1 MATCAM
7 RTAWHASGG
16 TLKSSSIY
24 PKTLLN
30 ALVCPNAPNSIIIH
44 TQKRSLFV
52 LPFGLD
58 VGLLGLSA
66 YYLTRLRKPE
76 PENVINIFGPEPWS
90 KESQTCPD
98 KVVRC
103 IAHRGAGLDAP
114 ENTLEAFKYCVERDC
129 HIVELDVRTTKDG
142 KLLLLHD
149 QGLER
154 LTGKDITNVHNMEWD
169 KLKDIDVG
177 ATHPNR
183 KQFKDVKLCLLDDAL
198 DYLMAHKV
206 RVIIDVKGDN
216 RMVVNGI
223 LKTFAARPTLYQYA
237 AVTCFNP
244 FILYQIRKN
253 DPQIVGALS
262 YMPYGFSSQDYNAEQ
277 GPNNPRFADNLALHG
292 LLRAAD
298 VTYGLLWRWC
308 ARWCAVSAV
317 LLHKD
322 IVSPSE
328 VQYWRWLGVRCAGW
342 CVNRPLEK
350 LYWRGVLKAPYL
362 ANTLLGEPD
371 INESSR
377 HCNVESP
384 RKMKESE

>member
-7 RTAWHASGG
+7 RTVWHASGG

-30 ALVCPNAPNSIIIH
+30 ALASPNAPSSIIIH

-58 VGLLGLSA
+58 VGLIGLSA

-90 KESQTCPD
+90 KESQTSPE

-129 HIVELDVRTTKDG
+129 NIVELDVRTSKDG

-154 LTGKDITNVHNMEWD
+154 LTGKDITNVHVMDWD
-169 KLKDIDVG
+169 KIKDIDIG

-183 KQFKDVKLCLLDDAL
+183 KQFKEVKLCLLDDAL

-206 RVIIDVKGDN
+206 RVISSCQETTN
-216 RMVVNGI
+216 QVVNGI
-223 LKTFAARPTLYQYA
+223 LKTFASRPTLYQYGRHLFQLLYC
-237 AVTCFNP
+237 TRSQNDNP
-244 FILYQIRKN
+244 QDNWARSATDRTAFIW
-253 DPQIVGALS
+253 
-262 YMPYGFSSQDYNAEQ
+262 DYNARQ
-277 GPNNPRFADNLALHG
+277 RPNNPKVRGQPGDPRLAARG
-292 LLRAAD
+292 GRCARAA
-298 VTYGLLWRWC
+298 VALERALVCR
-308 ARWCAVSAV
+308 
-317 LLHKD
+317 
-322 IVSPSE
+322 
-328 VQYWRWLGVRCAGW
+328 QRCAAAQGHRQPVSIHSLSV
-342 CVNRPLEK
+342 CLSV
-350 LYWRGVLKAPYL
+350 
-362 ANTLLGEPD
+362 
-371 INESSR
+371 
-377 HCNVESP
+377 
-384 RKMKESE
+384 